1 MTHPI
6 RLDFAPT
13 TRMITAMAQKVNV
26 LLVDDLDGQSAASET
41 VRFGLDG
48 RDLELDLSA
57 ENAAE
62 MRETLRKYVD
72 AARKTGSSRQGRASS
87 RRTATDVDSKAVRA
101 WAAANGRVVSSRGR
115 IPAEVVEAYRAA
127 GN

>member
-1 MTHPI
+1 
-6 RLDFAPT
+6 
-13 TRMITAMAQKVNV
+13 MAQKVNV

-72 AARKTGSSRQGRASS
+72 AARKTGFSKQGRASA
-87 RRTATDVDSKAVRA
+87 RRTATDADSKAVRA
-101 WAAANGRVVSSRGR
+101 WAAANGREVSSRGR